1 MRTLSCGRQGF
12 KNLPVCASSS
22 STAIVCLLLTSS
34 SAFAQGRGTNSSA
47 SHDSERAAQVRT
59 LNNNVL
65 QLHGQMQENASG
77 ATGIRG
83 LAAMV
88 LAQRAAAL
96 EALIQ
101 EDPHAALTFAFSPE
115 LLADLAAKF
124 PDSTSTLES
133 HVTAS
138 GSVEHWIADSA
149 DMKSS
154 RESWYLNVGGG
165 RLSLYFAT
173 PQRRGPNATA
183 PVTIEGVQVGA
194 SVAVSKIVDTPVG
207 GASSLLPAIRN
218 FFAGLPSFA

>member
-124 PDSTSTLES
+124 PDSATQLES
-133 HVTAS
+133 HETLS
-138 GSVEHWIADSA
+138 GPIEHWTFDNADRKTSHA
-149 DMKSS
+149 EYRM
-154 RESWYLNVGGG
+154 RVGTQSVTLHFG
-165 RLSLYFAT
+165 
-173 PQRRGPNATA
+173 PQ
-183 PVTIEGVQVGA
+183 E
-194 SVAVSKIVDTPVG
+194 
-207 GASSLLPAIRN
+207 
-218 FFAGLPSFA
+218 